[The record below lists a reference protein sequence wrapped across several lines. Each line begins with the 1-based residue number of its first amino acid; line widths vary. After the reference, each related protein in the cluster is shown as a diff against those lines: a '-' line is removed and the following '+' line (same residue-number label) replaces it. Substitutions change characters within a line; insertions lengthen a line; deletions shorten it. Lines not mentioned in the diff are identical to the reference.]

1 MWPPQFERPPRS
13 GFKMNKAAP
22 QSFVSAFNAGHP
34 GAITSINQ
42 DGLVESFN
50 RFVGDATLCD
60 YHMVMGKTRDGM
72 GGPFLAPVRNE
83 SRATGLLASL
93 MRRI

>member
-1 MWPPQFERPPRS
+1 
-13 GFKMNKAAP
+13 MNKAAP

-34 GAITSINQ
+34 GVTTSINQ

-50 RFVGDATLCD
+50 RFVGDAEH
-60 YHMVMGKTRDGM
+60 HMVMGKTRDGM
-72 GGPFLAPVRNE
+72 GGAFLAPVRKE
-83 SRATGLLASL
+83 SIATGLLAGL

>member
-1 MWPPQFERPPRS
+1 
-13 GFKMNKAAP
+13 MNKAAP

-34 GAITSINQ
+34 GATTSINQ

-50 RFVGDATLCD
+50 RFVDDANLHEH
-60 YHMVMGKTRDGM
+60 HMVMGKTRDGM
-72 GGPFLAPVRNE
+72 GGAFIAPVRNE

>member
-1 MWPPQFERPPRS
+1 
-13 GFKMNKAAP
+13 MNKATP

-34 GAITSINQ
+34 GATTSTNQ

-50 RFVGDATLCD
+50 RFVGDAEH
-60 YHMVMGKTRDGM
+60 HMVMGKTRDGM
-72 GGPFLAPVRNE
+72 GGTFLAPVRNK